1 MASCVRVR
9 RIIHGN
15 DLCVAAVPCWAAALG
30 ASIGMQDQLI
40 DILAI
45 VSGISIII
53 LSTGIAIRTF
63 MVPTGAPPLI
73 NQVLFRFTQALFDA
87 IVRPIRS
94 EARRQGVLSLFA
106 PVSLLVVL
114 SVVLGMIGFG
124 YTLALY
130 GAGIKPMLRAFL
142 FSGSALSTMGFE
154 SPGNNFWVIVLSTV
168 EALTVVTIV
177 ALLIGYLPT
186 IYSSYQQ
193 REQAVDSLDEL
204 TGSQPNGV
212 KVVDAYVN
220 IFGPSRLGELW
231 QTWIGW
237 FANLATS
244 GSTLS
249 GELYLRSSRWER
261 SWISAAGAML
271 DAAAL
276 VDSSLDLTTDPAA
289 VRLVRFGSRTL
300 RGILEPLR
308 QRCPEQPTWPE
319 TPINI
324 TQQEF
329 EDAYDHLQQ
338 SGLPMKPDKSAA
350 WKTFAQHRVQYECS
364 LMTLVRLKKPPRGCR
379 WTTDRDESQQPLP
392 IPLSGTTPVG
402 SDPPKE

>member
-1 MASCVRVR
+1 
-9 RIIHGN
+9 
-15 DLCVAAVPCWAAALG
+15 
-30 ASIGMQDQLI
+30 MQDQLI
-40 DILAI
+40 DILAV
-45 VSGISIII
+45 VSGIIII
-53 LSTGIAIRTF
+53 IVSTGIAIRTF

-73 NQVLFRFTQALFDA
+73 NRVLFRFTQALFDVV
-87 IVRPIRS
+87 VRPIRS
-94 EARRQGVLSLFA
+94 DARRQSVLSLFA

-114 SVVLGMIGFG
+114 SVLLGAIGFG

-154 SPGNNFWVIVLSTV
+154 SPGNNFWVIVLSAV
-168 EALTVVTIV
+168 EALTVVIIV

-193 REQAVDSLDEL
+193 REQAVNNLDAL
-204 TGSQPNGV
+204 TGSQPDGMT
-212 KVVDAYVN
+212 VVDAYVN

-237 FANLATS
+237 FGDLATS

-249 GELYLRSSRWER
+249 GELYLRSSRWDR

-276 VDSSLDLTTDPAA
+276 VDSSVDLSTDPAA
-289 VRLVRFGSRTL
+289 DRLVRLGSRSL
-300 RGILEPLR
+300 RQVLEPLR
-308 QRCPEQPTWPE
+308 LRCAEQPKWPQ

-329 EDAYDHLQQ
+329 EGAYDHLQQ
-338 SGLPMKPDKSAA
+338 SGLPMKPDKTAA
-350 WKTFAQHRVQYECS
+350 WNTFAQHRVQYECP
-364 LMTLVRLKKPPRGCR
+364 LMTLVRLKNPPRGAR
-379 WTTDRDESQQPLP
+379 WTTDREEAKQPLA
-392 IPLSGTTPVG
+392 IPLTGTTLVG
-402 SDPPKE
+402 SDALKGSD

>member
-1 MASCVRVR
+1 MSRGGASE
-9 RIIHGN
+9 
-15 DLCVAAVPCWAAALG
+15 AAALG
-30 ASIGMQDQLI
+30 TSPPMQDQLV
-40 DILAI
+40 DIFAV
-45 VSGISIII
+45 VSGIVIII

-73 NQVLFRFTQALFDA
+73 NRVLFRFTQAIFDA
-87 IVRPIRS
+87 IIRPIRT
-94 EARRQGVLSLFA
+94 EARRQSVLSLFA

-114 SVVLGMIGFG
+114 AVVLGMIGFG

-142 FSGSALSTMGFE
+142 FSGSALSTIGFE
-154 SPGNNFWVIVLSTV
+154 SPGNNFWVIVLSAI

-177 ALLIGYLPT
+177 ALLIAYLPT

-193 REQAVDSLDEL
+193 REQAVNNLDEL
-204 TGSQPNGV
+204 TGAQPDGI

-231 QTWIGW
+231 QTWLDW
-237 FANLATS
+237 FADLATS

-249 GELYLRSSRWER
+249 GELYLRSSRWDR

-276 VDSSLDLTTDPAA
+276 VNSSLDLSTDPAA
-289 VRLVRFGSRTL
+289 DRLVRFGSRAL
-300 RGILEPLR
+300 RGVLEPLSL
-308 QRCPEQPTWPE
+308 RCPEQPKWPE

-324 TQQEF
+324 TQEEF
-329 EDAYDHLQQ
+329 DDAFDHLQQ

-350 WKTFAQHRVQYECS
+350 WKSFAQLRVQYECP
-364 LMTLVRLKKPPRGCR
+364 LMTLVRLKKPPRGAR
-379 WTTDRDESQQPLP
+379 WTTDRDETQQPLSLP
-392 IPLSGTTPVG
+392 VLGPKPARPTPAE
-402 SDPPKE
+402 KT

>member
-1 MASCVRVR
+1 
-9 RIIHGN
+9 
-15 DLCVAAVPCWAAALG
+15 VAASRRVAALG
-30 ASIGMQDQLI
+30 ASLGMQDQLI

-45 VSGISIII
+45 VSGIGIII

-73 NQVLFRFTQALFDA
+73 NRVLFRFTQALFDA
-87 IVRPIRS
+87 AIRPIRS
-94 EARRQGVLSLFA
+94 ETRRQGVLSLFA
-106 PVSLLVVL
+106 PVSLLLVL
-114 SVVLGMIGFG
+114 AVVLGMIGLG
-124 YTLALY
+124 YTLAFY

-154 SPGNNFWVIVLSTV
+154 SPGNNFWVIVLSAV

-193 REQAVDSLDEL
+193 REQAVNNLDEL
-204 TGSQPNGV
+204 TGAQPDGV

-231 QTWIGW
+231 QTWLTW
-237 FANLATS
+237 FAELATS

-249 GELYLRSSRWER
+249 GELYLRSSRWDR

-276 VDSSLDLTTDPAA
+276 VESSLDLSTDPAA
-289 VRLVRFGSRTL
+289 DRLVRFGSRTL
-300 RGILEPLR
+300 RGILETLR
-308 QRCPEQPTWPE
+308 LHCPEQPTWPE

-324 TQQEF
+324 TEQEF
-329 EDAYDHLQQ
+329 DEAYDHLQQ

-350 WKTFAQHRVQYECS
+350 WTTFAQHRVQYECS

-379 WTTDRDESQQPLP
+379 WTTDRDDSQQPLP
-392 IPLSGTTPVG
+392 IPVVG
-402 SDPPKE
+402 RAAANATDNTSKK

>member
-1 MASCVRVR
+1 
-9 RIIHGN
+9 
-15 DLCVAAVPCWAAALG
+15 
-30 ASIGMQDQLI
+30 MQDQLI
-40 DILAI
+40 DILAV
-45 VSGISIII
+45 VSGIVIIVV
-53 LSTGIAIRTF
+53 STGIAIRTF
-63 MVPTGAPPLI
+63 MVPAGAPPLI
-73 NQVLFRFTQALFDA
+73 NRVLFRFTQALFDLA
-87 IVRPIRS
+87 IRPIRS
-94 EARRQGVLSLFA
+94 DVRRQSVLSLFA
-106 PVSLLVVL
+106 PISLLVVL
-114 SVVLGMIGFG
+114 SVLLGMIGFG

-154 SPGNNFWVIVLSTV
+154 SPGNDFWVIVLSAV
-168 EALTVVTIV
+168 EALTVVIIV

-193 REQAVDSLDEL
+193 REQAVNNLDRL
-204 TGSQPNGV
+204 TGSQPDGM

-220 IFGPSRLGELW
+220 IFGASRLGELW

-237 FANLATS
+237 FDDLATS

-249 GELYLRSSRWER
+249 GELYLRSSRWDR

-276 VDSSLDLTTDPAA
+276 VDSSVDLSTDPAA
-289 VRLVRFGSRTL
+289 DRLVRLGSRSL
-300 RGILEPLR
+300 RQVLEPLR
-308 QRCPEQPTWPE
+308 LRCAEQPKWPQ
-319 TPINI
+319 TPVNI

-350 WKTFAQHRVQYECS
+350 WTTFAQHRVQYECP
-364 LMTLVRLKKPPRGCR
+364 LMTLVRLKKPPRGAR
-379 WTTDRDESQQPLP
+379 WTTDRDEARLPLA
-392 IPLSGTTPVG
+392 IPLTGTTLVG
-402 SDPPKE
+402 SDAPKG

>member
-1 MASCVRVR
+1 MR
-9 RIIHGN
+9 RG
-15 DLCVAAVPCWAAALG
+15 CAQRRPALG
-30 ASIGMQDQLI
+30 TSPRMQDQLI
-40 DILAI
+40 DILAV
-45 VSGISIII
+45 VSGIVVIII
-53 LSTGIAIRTF
+53 STGIAIRTF

-73 NQVLFRFTQALFDA
+73 NRVLFRFTQPLFDA
-87 IVRPIRS
+87 ILPPIRS
-94 EARRQGVLSLFA
+94 ETRRHNVLSLFA

-142 FSGSALSTMGFE
+142 FSVSALSTLGFE
-154 SPGNNFWVIVLSTV
+154 SPGNNFWVIVLSAV

-193 REQAVDSLDEL
+193 REQAVANLDEL
-204 TGSQPNGV
+204 TGSPPDGI

-231 QTWIGW
+231 QTWIAW
-237 FANLATS
+237 FADLATS

-249 GELYLRSSRWER
+249 GELYLRSSRWDR
-261 SWISAAGAML
+261 SWICAAGAIL

-276 VDSSLDLTTDPAA
+276 IDSSVDLSSDPAA
-289 VRLVRFGSRTL
+289 DRLVRFGSRAL
-300 RGILEPLR
+300 VRVLEPLR
-308 QRCPEQPTWPE
+308 LHCPEQPKWPE

-324 TQQEF
+324 TQTEF
-329 EDAYDHLQQ
+329 EEAFDHLQQ

-350 WKTFAQHRVQYECS
+350 WATFAQHRVQYECS
-364 LMTLVRLKKPPRGCR
+364 LMTLVRMKKPPRGAR
-379 WTTDRDESQQPLP
+379 WTTDRAEAQLPLA
-392 IPLSGTTPVG
+392 IPLAGTTTVG
-402 SDPPKE
+402 AETPKG

>member
-1 MASCVRVR
+1 MSRGWRLA
-9 RIIHGN
+9 
-15 DLCVAAVPCWAAALG
+15 VALDRAH
-30 ASIGMQDQLI
+30 GMQDRLI
-40 DILAI
+40 DILAV
-45 VSGISIII
+45 VSGIAVIF

-73 NQVLFRFTQALFDA
+73 NRVLFRFTQALFDF
-87 IVRPIRS
+87 IIRPIRS
-94 EARRQGVLSLFA
+94 EARRHGVLSLFA

-114 SVVLGMIGFG
+114 AVVLAMIGSG

-142 FSGSALSTMGFE
+142 FSGSALSTLGFE
-154 SPGNNFWVIVLSTV
+154 SPGNNFWVIVLSAL

-177 ALLIGYLPT
+177 ALLIGYLPN

-193 REQAVDSLDEL
+193 REQAVDNLDEL
-204 TGSQPNGV
+204 TGSQPDGV

-231 QTWIGW
+231 QTWISW
-237 FANLATS
+237 FADLATS

-249 GELYLRSSRWER
+249 GELYLRSSRWDR
-261 SWISAAGAML
+261 SWICAAGAML

-276 VDSSLDLTTDPAA
+276 VDSSVDLSTDSAA
-289 VRLVRFGSRTL
+289 DRLVRFGSRAL
-300 RGILEPLR
+300 RQVLEPLR
-308 QRCPEQPTWPE
+308 LRCPDQPKWPE

-329 EDAYDHLQQ
+329 DEAYDHLQQ
-338 SGLPMKPDKSAA
+338 SGLPMKPDKNAA
-350 WKTFAQHRVQYECS
+350 WTSFAQHRVQYECS
-364 LMTLVRLKKPPRGCR
+364 LMTLVRLKKPPRGAR
-379 WTTDRDESQQPLP
+379 WTTDRDECLQPVANP
-392 IPLSGTTPVG
+392 PASTTSAG
-402 SDPPKE
+402 GNPPEK

>member
-1 MASCVRVR
+1 
-9 RIIHGN
+9 
-15 DLCVAAVPCWAAALG
+15 
-30 ASIGMQDQLI
+30 MQDQLI
-40 DILAI
+40 DILAV
-45 VSGISIII
+45 VSGIVIII
-53 LSTGIAIRTF
+53 VSTGIAIRTF

-73 NQVLFRFTQALFDA
+73 NRVLFRFTQALFDA
-87 IVRPIRS
+87 IIRPIRS

-130 GAGIKPMLRAFL
+130 GAGIKPILRAFL

-154 SPGNNFWVIVLSTV
+154 SPGTNFWVIVLSAV

-193 REQAVDSLDEL
+193 REQAVDNLDEL
-204 TGSQPNGV
+204 TGSQPDGT

-220 IFGPSRLGELW
+220 TFGATRLGELW
-231 QTWIGW
+231 QTWISW
-237 FANLATS
+237 FADLATS

-249 GELYLRSSRWER
+249 GELYLRSSRWDR
-261 SWISAAGAML
+261 SWICAAGAML

-276 VDSSLDLTTDPAA
+276 VDSSVDLSTDPAA
-289 VRLVRFGSRTL
+289 DRLVRFGSHAL
-300 RGILEPLR
+300 RRVLEPLR
-308 QRCPEQPTWPE
+308 LRCPEQPKWPE

-329 EDAYDHLQQ
+329 EEAYDHLQQ

-350 WKTFAQHRVQYECS
+350 WATFAQHRVQYECS
-364 LMTLVRLKKPPRGCR
+364 LMTLVRLKKPPRGAR
-379 WTTDRDESQQPLP
+379 WTTDREDCQQPLA
-392 IPLSGTTPVG
+392 IPLGSATTVG
-402 SDPPKE
+402 SETPKG

>member
-1 MASCVRVR
+1 MRNQ
-9 RIIHGN
+9 IIDSLFVFG
-15 DLCVAAVPCWAAALG
+15 G
-30 ASIGMQDQLI
+30 
-40 DILAI
+40 I
-45 VSGISIII
+45 VVIII
-53 LSTGIAIRTF
+53 STGLAIRTF
-63 MVPTGAPPLI
+63 MVPAGAPPII
-73 NQVLFRFTQALFDA
+73 NRVIFRFTQALFDA
-87 IVRPIRS
+87 VTRPVRS
-94 EARRQGVLSLFA
+94 EARRQGILSLYA

-114 SVVLGMIGFG
+114 AVVLALIGFG

-130 GAGIKPMLRAFL
+130 GAGIKPLIRAFL
-142 FSGSALSTMGFE
+142 FSGSALSTLGFE
-154 SPGNNFWVIVLSTV
+154 SPGNNFWVIVLSAF

-193 REQAVDSLDEL
+193 REQAVNNLDQL
-204 TGSQPNGV
+204 TGAQPDGI

-220 IFGPSRLGELW
+220 IFGPTRLGKLW

-237 FANLATS
+237 FADLATS

-249 GELYLRSSRWER
+249 GELYLRSSRWDR

-276 VDSSLDLTTDPAA
+276 VDSSLDLATDPAA
-289 VRLVRFGSRTL
+289 DRLVRFGSRTL
-300 RGILEPLR
+300 RGVLEPLR
-308 QRCPEQPTWPE
+308 LRCPDQPKWPE

-329 EDAYDHLQQ
+329 DDAYDHLQQ

-350 WKTFAQHRVQYECS
+350 WQTFAQHRVQYECA
-364 LMTLVRLKKPPRGCR
+364 LMTLVRLKKPPRGAR
-379 WTTDRDESQQPLP
+379 WTTDRDECQQPLSM
-392 IPLSGTTPVG
+392 PLAGTTTVG
-402 SDPPKE
+402 SDSPRE